1 MRSRET
7 NIPVQAN
14 KRGKL
19 LPVSTAV
26 ILMIAFGASFLG
38 FSQTA
43 FVEGQG
49 NGRGH
54 LVHGLSRVG
63 GEVPMA
69 TSEHTR
75 PQSTGKQTCTAL
87 PVGGQSDAWTPRL
100 PSSLAT
106 R

>member
-38 FSQTA
+38 FSQTTFA
-43 FVEGQG
+43 AGQVTDRKPAVSCEQLG
-49 NGRGH
+49 GH
-54 LVHGLSRVG
+54 Q
-63 GEVPMA
+63 
-69 TSEHTR
+69 TR
-75 PQSTGKQTCTAL
+75 DESVRK
-87 PVGGQSDAWTPRL
+87 
-100 PSSLAT
+100 
-106 R
+106 